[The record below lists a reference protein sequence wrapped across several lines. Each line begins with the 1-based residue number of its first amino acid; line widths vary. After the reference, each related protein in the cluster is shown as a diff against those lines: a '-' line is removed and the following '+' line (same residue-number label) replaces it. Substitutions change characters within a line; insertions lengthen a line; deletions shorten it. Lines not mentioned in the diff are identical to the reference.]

1 MKIYAYL
8 MIIVIVVVIQ
18 DGKTALIWACR
29 NGNIAAVEVL
39 LQHGADVHEPDK
51 VSFHPFCL

>member
-8 MIIVIVVVIQ
+8 MIMVAIQ